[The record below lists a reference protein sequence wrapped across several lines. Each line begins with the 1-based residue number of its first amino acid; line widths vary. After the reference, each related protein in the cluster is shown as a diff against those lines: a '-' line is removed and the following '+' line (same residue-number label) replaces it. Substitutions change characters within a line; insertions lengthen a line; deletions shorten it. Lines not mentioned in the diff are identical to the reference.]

1 MSTQHTADPEHDG
14 VPATSDGRAAVPSP
28 SSRSGTP
35 LAGQCVVVLGGSSGV
50 GLAAAE
56 ALAGAG
62 ARVVIGGRDETRL
75 AAAQPRLAA
84 GGSASTAVV
93 VDATDR
99 ASLGAFYRR
108 VGAFDHLVLTL
119 SGAAGAGAFRTLDLG
134 ELRRGFDAKFWA
146 QVSAAQGALDTLR
159 PDGSITF
166 VTAISARMARPGTAG
181 LAAING
187 ALEAMIR
194 PLAAEL
200 RPLRVNAVSP
210 GVIDTPWWD
219 SVAADAKAATFA
231 RYAAATPVGR
241 IGRPDD
247 VAAGILLLVGN
258 GFMTGTVLEVD
269 GGLRLG

>member
-1 MSTQHTADPEHDG
+1 MRPHTTPALDHDG
-14 VPATSDGRAAVPSP
+14 MRDDPTAGAARCMRPSTS
-28 SSRSGTP
+28 
-35 LAGQCVVVLGGSSGV
+35 LAGQTVIVLGGTSGV

-56 ALAGAG
+56 ALRGAG
-62 ARVVIGGRDETRL
+62 ARVVVGGRDEARL
-75 AAAQPRLAA
+75 AEARARLTA
-84 GGSASTAVV
+84 GGGACGAER

-99 ASLGAFYRR
+99 RSLAALYRR
-108 VGAFDHLVLTL
+108 VGSFDHLVLTL
-119 SGAAGAGAFRTLDLG
+119 SGAAGAGTFRTLDLD
-134 ELRRGFDAKFWA
+134 ELRRGFEAKFWA
-146 QVSAAQGALDTLR
+146 QVNAAQCALDTLR

-194 PLAAEL
+194 PLAVEL
-200 RPLRVNAVSP
+200 RPLRVNGVSP

-219 SVAADAKAATFA
+219 RVAADAKAATFA

-241 IGRPDD
+241 IGRPED
-247 VAAGILLLVGN
+247 VAVAILLLVGN
-258 GFMTGTVLEVD
+258 DFMSGTVLEVD